1 MFVKLLLLYG
11 IFCRCTR
18 LFLHIQK
25 RRLEPG
31 TFFIRL
37 LNNISSL
44 SHPGLAGRAGWQWFN
59 ERLFSLSAHY
69 FNGGILIADDGWG
82 SDADGDSK
90 HPPEDGRSV
99 PHTAPVQDHPGRH
112 FFRKDRLWESTHRP
126 GEKHRRFKTGGL
138 QTQGPFNR
146 FFFFFFFTNIIFPN
160 CIRPARWSHIHANL
174 NHLPLHC
181 PANHPPANG
190 MRADRCLLYPF
201 RVFNESDIIWNRDA
215 PIHCFVF
222 V

>member
-1 MFVKLLLLYG
+1 MVFSVDVHVFSFTYKSVGSSRARFSSAFLITYLLSL
-11 IFCRCTR
+11 
-18 LFLHIQK
+18 
-25 RRLEPG
+25 
-31 TFFIRL
+31 
-37 LNNISSL
+37 SL

-59 ERLFSLSAHY
+59 ERLFFLSPRI

-112 FFRKDRLWESTHRP
+112 FGRKDRLWESTHRP
-126 GEKHRRFKTGGL
+126 GEKHRRFQTGGL

-146 FFFFFFFTNIIFPN
+146 FFFFFFYK
-160 CIRPARWSHIHANL
+160 H
-174 NHLPLHC
+174 HLSQLHPPSEMITHSREPEPLAAPLSC
-181 PANHPPANG
+181 QSPPANG